1 MELTL
6 KYYHYFGDEEEK
18 LGSNLNN
25 SDSWDALRIKDGMNS
40 SYYIPKDRDEWQK
53 ICLSRENLKLKAKEI
68 VGVLKPKFNCL
79 HSFGVGAAH
88 LEFLIKRE
96 DSSLQLRCSDFT
108 PQGIA
113 RLKKVFVEADEIS
126 NFDMIDGDW
135 GEIDSKGVCLFYR
148 VDTVFDDQQWNGV
161 LYKMKRAGI
170 KDALFIPS
178 DILTLKKI
186 LYLQLKYAIFWL
198 LRRKMTFSGFL
209 RTKPRLVSL
218 LSKFY
223 EIVQVVDVGGSM
235 GFLLKLRVGNK

>member
-88 LEFLIKRE
+88 LEFLIKKE
-96 DSSLQLRCSDFT
+96 DHALQLKCSDFT
-108 PQGIA
+108 PQGID
-113 RLKKVFVEADEIS
+113 RLQKVFVEADEIS
-126 NFDMIDGDW
+126 NFDMIHGDW
-135 GEIDSKGVCLFYR
+135 GQIDSKGVCLFYR
-148 VDTVFDDQQWNGV
+148 VDTVFDDGQWREV
-161 LYKMKRAGI
+161 FCKMKSVGI
-170 KDALFIPS
+170 KDVLFIPS
-178 DILTLKKI
+178 EILTFKKI

-198 LRRKMTFSGFL
+198 LRRKMTFSGFV
-209 RTKPRLVSL
+209 RTKQRLVFL
-218 LSKFY
+218 LSEFY
-223 EIVQVVDVGGSM
+223 EIVQVVNVGGSM
-235 GFLLKLRVGNK
+235 GFLLELKAENK